1 MPLVTMN
8 ELLPAARAEGKA
20 VCAFNFADSGTAEAV
35 VDAAIAEKRPLIL
48 QVYQRL
54 LGYPHIDALIA
65 MARKLAESS
74 PVPVAVHLDHGASLD
89 QVRKAIDIGFTSVML
104 DGSTLSLKDNIDVT
118 RQGVELAHRA
128 GLSIEGEIGH
138 VPANDRQP
146 TPYSDPAEVELFA
159 RETGVDALAV
169 AVGTAHGFYTEPPK
183 VSVEVAE
190 AVSRR
195 ISIPM
200 VLHGGSDTPRDK
212 VRAIVRCG
220 FAKVNIAT
228 EFQYAYEQ
236 QLKRTLDELGQKF
249 QAVDL
254 VMKPAIAKASAHAAE
269 IIRYLGT

>member
-8 ELLPAARAEGKA
+8 ELLPEARAEGKA
-20 VCAFNFADSGTAEAV
+20 VCAFNFADSGTAESV
-35 VDAAIAEKRPLIL
+35 VDAAIAQNRPLIL

-54 LGYPHIDALIA
+54 MDYPHIDALIA

-74 PVPVAVHLDHGASLD
+74 PVPMAVHLDHGASLD
-89 QVRKAIDIGFTSVML
+89 QVRKAIDTGFTSVML
-104 DGSTLSLKDNIDVT
+104 DGSTLPLKDNIEVT
-118 RQGVELAHRA
+118 RQAAELAHRA

-146 TPYSDPAEVELFA
+146 VPYSDPEEAELFA
-159 RETGVDALAV
+159 KETGVDALAV
-169 AVGTAHGFYTEPPK
+169 AVGTAHGFYTETPK

-190 AVSRR
+190 AVGRR
-195 ISIPM
+195 VAIPM

-220 FAKVNIAT
+220 FSKVNIAT

-236 QLKRTLDELGQKF
+236 QLKATLDELGKGF
-249 QAVDL
+249 KALDVVL
-254 VMKPAIAKASAHAAE
+254 KPAI
-269 IIRYLGT
+269 